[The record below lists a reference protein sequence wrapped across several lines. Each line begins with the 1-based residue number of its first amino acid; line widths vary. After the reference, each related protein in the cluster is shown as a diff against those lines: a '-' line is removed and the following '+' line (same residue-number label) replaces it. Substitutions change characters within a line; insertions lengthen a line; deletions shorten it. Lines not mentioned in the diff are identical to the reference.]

1 MKLSARDQ
9 QIFTA
14 IMSLYCDGEG
24 SAIASSRIVKQKGMS
39 MCSATVRNAM
49 ARLEKLG
56 YIYSPHTSAGRIPT
70 KKGYQYWF
78 DEFFSLSEVASF
90 WQPSQDVLIEFSHF
104 ISQKYQVCVFTG
116 LPQKISQNVFRVE
129 VLDFDKTHW
138 LILLIDRQGQSQN
151 IKITKPLE
159 ANEEIRNQFNA
170 WLNMVFG
177 QQTLAEGLKR
187 MQAMANTAPMFCHG
201 SLAQWT
207 RALAEKLGD
216 EDCIVVGDSYLF
228 KHIKQSEQP
237 LIGSPLLNYVEDKL
251 ALKQGIS
258 IICGDDLPYKG
269 FEGLF
274 LLSIPY
280 FSQQYYQSRFTIL
293 CENSAEI
300 EAMINEFS
308 IFDDIDLN
316 D

>member
-1 MKLSARDQ
+1 MKLSSRDQ

-14 IMSLYCDGEG
+14 IMSLYCDGKG
-24 SAIASSRIVKQKGMS
+24 CAIASSKIVKQKGMS

-56 YIYSPHTSAGRIPT
+56 YLYSPHTSAGRIPT

-78 DEFFSLSEVASF
+78 DEFFSLKNIAPF
-90 WQPSQDVLIEFSHF
+90 WQPTQEALIELSHF
-104 ISQKYQVCVFTG
+104 ISQKYQVCIFAG
-116 LPQKISQNVFRVE
+116 LGQKISQNVFRVE

-138 LILLIDRQGQSQN
+138 LVLLIDRQGQSQN

-159 ANEEIRNQFNA
+159 ANEDIRNQFNA

-201 SLAQWT
+201 SLTQWT

-216 EDCIVVGDSYLF
+216 ENCIVVGDSYLF
-228 KHIKQSEQP
+228 NHIKLSEQP
-237 LIGSPLLNYVEDKL
+237 LIGAPLLNYVEDKL
-251 ALKQGIS
+251 ALKKGIS
-258 IICGDDLPYKG
+258 VIYGNDLPYEG
-269 FEGLF
+269 FENLI
-274 LLSIPY
+274 LLSLPY
-280 FSQQYYQSRFTIL
+280 FSEQYYQSRFTIL
-293 CENSAEI
+293 CESSAKI
-300 EAMINEFS
+300 EAIINEFAT
-308 IFDDIDLN
+308 FDM
-316 D
+316 

>member
-49 ARLEKLG
+49 ARLEKHG

-90 WQPSQDVLIEFSHF
+90 WQPNQDTLIEFSHL
-104 ISQKYQVCVFTG
+104 ISQKYQVCVFAG
-116 LPQKISQNVFRVE
+116 LPQKISQTVFRVE
-129 VLDFDKTHW
+129 VLDFDKTDW

-159 ANEEIRNQFNA
+159 ANEEIRNQFNT

-187 MQAMANTAPMFCHG
+187 MQAMSNTAPMFCHG
-201 SLAQWT
+201 SLNQWT
-207 RALAEKLGD
+207 RALAQKLGE

-237 LIGSPLLNYVEDKL
+237 LIGSPLLNYVEEKL
-251 ALKQGIS
+251 ALKQGMS
-258 IICGDDLPYKG
+258 IICGDDLPYEG

-293 CENSAEI
+293 CENSSEI
-300 EAMINEFS
+300 EAIINEFA
-308 IFDDIDLN
+308 IFDDVALN
-316 D
+316 A